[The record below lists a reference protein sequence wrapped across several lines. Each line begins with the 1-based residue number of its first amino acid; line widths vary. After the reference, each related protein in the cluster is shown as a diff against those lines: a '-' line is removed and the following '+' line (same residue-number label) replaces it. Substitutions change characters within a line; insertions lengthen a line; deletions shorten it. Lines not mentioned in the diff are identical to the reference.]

1 MSDKPKKAV
10 KEAPTE
16 AVAPTAQTIAPPP
29 QPKVVWY
36 ESRHPEPSMFDVDG
50 IRPIRNFSNGHLEWE
65 VPAERDALFS
75 QHFFVQTSRV
85 VKKRV

>member
-1 MSDKPKKAV
+1 MSDQPVKTARRKAEPDV
-10 KEAPTE
+10 SAAP
-16 AVAPTAQTIAPPP
+16 A
-29 QPKVVWY
+29 VVWY
-36 ESRHPEPSMFDVDG
+36 ESREKEPAMFEVDG

-75 QHFFVQTSRV
+75 QHFFVQTARV

>member
-1 MSDKPKKAV
+1 MSDQPEKTVTKRIKRDEPS
-10 KEAPTE
+10 AP
-16 AVAPTAQTIAPPP
+16 A
-29 QPKVVWY
+29 VVWY
-36 ESRHPEPSMFDVDG
+36 ESRLPEPSMFDVDG